1 MFLLGRIRNAVEKD
15 TITEEP
21 ISPEARLT
29 IWAFIAIGN
38 SHLKHLYLVFMKHEK
53 HISST
58 LCDVSN
64 DFRLFTTHTRQ
75 GEKSVWQMGESVFL
89 WHLRSPLNIER
100 RLLKCRTTVALSH
113 LASRTGLM
121 LESK

>member
-21 ISPEARLT
+21 FSPEARLT

-64 DFRLFTTHTRQ
+64 DFRLSTAHARQ
-75 GEKSVWQMGESVFL
+75 G
-89 WHLRSPLNIER
+89 
-100 RLLKCRTTVALSH
+100 
-113 LASRTGLM
+113 
-121 LESK
+121 